1 MANWIVQF
9 NTFYP
14 NSFDLGQ
21 FSVKFQTTR
30 CWAKIPRQQRR
41 LDLAV
46 VLAAE
51 PTWTHGGDKKPTAA

>member
-1 MANWIVQF
+1 MKN
-9 NTFYP
+9 YP
-14 NSFDLGQ
+14 NSFYLVQ
-21 FSVKFQTTR
+21 FSVKFLVFQTTR
-30 CWAKIPRQQRR
+30 RWAKIPRQRRR